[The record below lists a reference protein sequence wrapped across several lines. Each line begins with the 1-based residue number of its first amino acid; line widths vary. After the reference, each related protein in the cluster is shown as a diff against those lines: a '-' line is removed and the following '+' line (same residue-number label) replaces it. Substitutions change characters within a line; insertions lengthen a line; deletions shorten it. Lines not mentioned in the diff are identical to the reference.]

1 MQKTINSCSR
11 MSAKAS
17 AILIINDIYKRLHKL
32 KAEGFQ
38 PKTIIINDRHASALK
53 YMFPNEISDP
63 TEILGFP
70 VLICD
75 KIEEICIGI

>member
-11 MSAKAS
+11 MSGKAS
-17 AILIINDIYKRLHKL
+17 ATLIINDIFEKLYRL

-38 PKTIIINDRHASALK
+38 PKIIIINHRHASALK
-53 YMFPNEISDP
+53 YMFPNKMSEPIG
-63 TEILGFP
+63 ILGLP
-70 VLICD
+70 IVICN

>member
-11 MSAKAS
+11 MSGKAS
-17 AILIINDIYKRLHKL
+17 AILVINDIFEKLHKL

-38 PKTIIINDRHASALK
+38 PKTIIINNSHASALK
-53 YMFPNEISDP
+53 YMLPNKISDP

-70 VLICD
+70 VAICD